1 MNKVNFI
8 NKTKKQLA
16 RLSAI
21 LAPLPLG
28 RGWGWVLGVLL
39 LSSCSD
45 ILDTSSEL
53 VEFQEDN
60 TLDHPT
66 DSVYSVM
73 GIVNRMQLIADR
85 SVLLGEIRSDLV
97 TPTEAA
103 SADLKRLAAFD
114 FAEPNKYCQVS
125 DYYAVINNCN
135 YYLANVDTT
144 LQRRGRTLF
153 RYEYA
158 AVKAFRAWTYL
169 ELVKNYGQVP
179 LVTEPVM
186 TEREAE
192 EALTK
197 RVATI
202 KEVCDYFIADL
213 TPYALVELPQYG
225 DINSYTSTEFFIP
238 MRALLG
244 DLCLW
249 AGRYQEAARWYHDY
263 LNDKER
269 FITLNSS
276 NRVRWTSVTDFQR
289 PTDAYSTQGN
299 EVISRIPM
307 EQRVFDGI
315 VSDLLNVFSSTRENN
330 YFFQVT
336 PSAGMRQLSADQV
349 YCMEY
354 KTETTTDTVY
364 VPRSGFTDNIL
375 VGDLRLSSNYKK
387 TSQGGQDEY
396 SEYSTLRQTIGK
408 HTANSITTYRR
419 TMVYL
424 RYAEA
429 LNRSGL
435 PQSAFAVLKYGLCA
449 ENNRTHIDSLE
460 LVAAGDLIT
469 FDETAFTRETV
480 IGIHSIGSGDSE
492 CNAYYDMPQPS
503 TPLATRQDTIA
514 YQIPLVEDRIV
525 TEMALEG
532 AFEGYRFYDLMR
544 IALRRGDP
552 SYLADPVS
560 RRNGTSDPAVRALL
574 MDTSNWYLPL
584 K

>member
-197 RVATI
+197 HVATI

-225 DINSYTSTEFFIP
+225 EINSYTSTEFFIP

-289 PTDAYSTQGN
+289 PSDAYSTQGN

-460 LVAAGDLIT
+460 QVAAGDLIT

>member
-225 DINSYTSTEFFIP
+225 EINSYTSTEFFIP

-289 PTDAYSTQGN
+289 PSDAYSTQGN

-460 LVAAGDLIT
+460 QVAAGDLIT

-503 TPLATRQDTIA
+503 TPLASRQDTIA

-560 RRNGTSDPAVRALL
+560 RRNGTSDLAVRALL

>member
-225 DINSYTSTEFFIP
+225 EINSYTSTEFFIP

-289 PTDAYSTQGN
+289 PSDAYSTQGN

-460 LVAAGDLIT
+460 QVAAGDLIT

>member
-21 LAPLPLG
+21 QAPLPLG

-192 EALTK
+192 EALTR

-460 LVAAGDLIT
+460 QVAAGDLIT

-503 TPLATRQDTIA
+503 TPLASRQDTIA

>member
-192 EALTK
+192 EALTR

-460 LVAAGDLIT
+460 QVAAGDLIT

>member
-192 EALTK
+192 EALTR

-225 DINSYTSTEFFIP
+225 EINSYTSTEFFIP

-289 PTDAYSTQGN
+289 PSDAYSTQGN

-460 LVAAGDLIT
+460 QVAAGDLIT

-503 TPLATRQDTIA
+503 TPLASRQDTIA

>member
-39 LSSCSD
+39 LASCSD

-192 EALTK
+192 EALTR

-460 LVAAGDLIT
+460 QVAAGDLIT

-492 CNAYYDMPQPS
+492 CNAYYDIPQPS
-503 TPLATRQDTIA
+503 TPLASRQDTIA

-552 SYLADPVS
+552 SYLANPVS
-560 RRNGTSDPAVRALL
+560 RRNGTSDPAVRAHL